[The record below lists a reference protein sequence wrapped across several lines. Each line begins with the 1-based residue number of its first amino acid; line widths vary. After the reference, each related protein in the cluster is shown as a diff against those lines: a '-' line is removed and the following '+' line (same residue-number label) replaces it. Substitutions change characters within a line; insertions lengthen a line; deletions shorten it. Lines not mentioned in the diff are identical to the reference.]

1 MSNETNPH
9 AGHRQRMRERLYAD
23 PLLTG
28 FSEHEILEMLL
39 YYSVPRADTNETAH
53 SLISKYGSLDA
64 VLSTPMS
71 ELGKSGIVGEST
83 ARSLAFIGSVCGY
96 LRRGLVR
103 RYVSVNSLNDVKDH
117 IYSAFRDE
125 RRELLLIYGVN
136 QNKNIVFTKVLA
148 SGNDRMVLYDH
159 DALLR
164 EIMSAGFKDIILAHN
179 HPFAGSAPS
188 QQDIEAT
195 DRLIISLKDLN
206 ITLLDHLIAGDT
218 DVYSFRENG
227 RLFDLF

>member
-1 MSNETNPH
+1 
-9 AGHRQRMRERLYAD
+9 MRERFSAD

-64 VLSTPMS
+64 VLSTPLS
-71 ELGKSGIVGEST
+71 ELGKCGLIGGNT

-103 RYVSVNSLNDVKDH
+103 RYVSVNSLKDVKDH
-117 IYSAFRDE
+117 VYAAFKDE
-125 RRELLLIYGVN
+125 RQELLLIYGVN
-136 QNKNIVFTKVLA
+136 QNKNVVFTKVLG
-148 SGNDRMVLYDH
+148 SGNDSKILYDH
-159 DALLR
+159 DALLK
-164 EIMSAGFKDIILAHN
+164 EVMSVGFRDIILAHN
-179 HPFAGSAPS
+179 HPFAGSSPS
-188 QQDIEAT
+188 LQDVEAT
-195 DRLIISLKDLN
+195 NKLMISLKDLN